1 MAYAHFVR
9 LYVKETIMTIRITKR
24 KLYNRSQVL
33 TERDKEILRS
43 LRRCSFLKTG
53 HVGRLHFKDSSTP
66 EVAVRGAHRTLAK
79 LQEWGLVQLIER
91 NIGGV
96 RAGST
101 ACVWTLAL
109 PGEELLCIHEREG
122 KLSAESR
129 KRVLEPG
136 YPFLK
141 HTLAVSELYT
151 QLHTS
156 NQLLKAEFEPEC
168 WRAYS
173 TIFGNSTLKPDMYAV
188 TKSGDGSP
196 AGSYEDHWFFEV
208 DLDTSAPK
216 MIIRKCESYSRYF
229 LTESEYKRIGV
240 FPKVVWIVPNE
251 KRRDTISE
259 HIRERVSEFVELFAV
274 ITFDE
279 LDSLICGKGVV

>member
-1 MAYAHFVR
+1 
-9 LYVKETIMTIRITKR
+9 MTIRITKR
-24 KLYNRSQVL
+24 KLYKRSQVL
-33 TERDKEILRS
+33 TELDKDILRS
-43 LRRCSFLKTG
+43 LKKCGFLKTS
-53 HVGRLHFKDSSTP
+53 HVGRLHFRDSYAP
-66 EVAVRGAHRTLAK
+66 EVAVRTAHRTLSK

-101 ACVWTLAL
+101 ACVWAL
-109 PGEELLCIHEREG
+109 DMPGEELLCIDEG
-122 KLSAESR
+122 KPPVEPR
-129 KRVLEPG
+129 KRVFEPG

-141 HTLAVSELYT
+141 HTLAISELYT

-156 NQLLKAEFEPEC
+156 DKLVKAEFEPEC

-173 TIFGNSTLKPDMYAV
+173 TIFGNSTLKPDLYAV
-188 TKSGDGSP
+188 TKSGGYD
-196 AGSYEDHWFFEV
+196 YHWFFEV

-216 MIIRKCESYSRYF
+216 MVIRKCESYNRYF
-229 LTESEYKRIGV
+229 LTESEYKRVGV
-240 FPKVVWIVPNE
+240 FPKVVWVAPDE

-279 LDSLICGKGVV
+279 LEGLINNDKEF